1 MSKKKLRVSLEI
13 SFLDTLVIATIKSLV
28 IGNALSGEMVR
39 NGIKKIARAFLRGR
53 LKNLQQNNHGLS
65 IKGYEPER

>member
-39 NGIKKIARAFLRGR
+39 NGIKKIARSFLRGR